1 LIWENA
7 LSERPKGASRSG
19 ASRRA
24 YLFSDRSTK
33 ADCTPETTMASSS
46 GVHFLYILRCADGT
60 LYIGETADLER
71 RLHK

>member
-1 LIWENA
+1 
-7 LSERPKGASRSG
+7 
-19 ASRRA
+19 
-24 YLFSDRSTK
+24 
-33 ADCTPETTMASSS
+33 MASSS